1 MLSKKIIWKLNIIDL
16 LLIAI
21 IIISICALIYK
32 ATWGGD
38 DEYRTYEITYV
49 CENVPIEILDA
60 MPEGAV
66 CSDYDTGSD
75 LGVLKRIEYT
85 PIIEDEPQQKTAEPS
100 GGDEDSD
107 EETDGS
113 TSPRPTKTPT
123 RANAVI
129 VTEADG
135 AKAEHGIKVDQTVML
150 KALKVDLIVGDTVLD
165 SYVREIK

>member
-16 LLIAI
+16 LLLAI
-21 IIISICALIYK
+21 IVISICALIYK

-38 DEYRTYEITYV
+38 DDYRTYEITYV

-60 MPEGAV
+60 LPEGAV

-75 LGVLKRIEYT
+75 LGVLKRIDYT
-85 PIIEDEPQQKTAEPS
+85 PIVEDEPPRSSEPDNS
-100 GGDEDSD
+100 GDDDEDGRS
-107 EETDGS
+107 S
-113 TSPRPTKTPT
+113 ASPRPTKTPT
-123 RANAVI
+123 RATAVI

-135 AKAEHGIKVDQTVML
+135 VKAEHGIKVDQTVML
-150 KALKVDLIVGDTVLD
+150 KALKVDLIVGDTVFD